1 MSLKHFD
8 MAAAGHA
15 GIMTN
20 EEESLFFKPALE
32 QEIAFYNTV
41 KENNDRNDNLLSPD
55 AQMRDDVS
63 PLDEWIPKYI
73 GTMQKTSQVSK
84 EELENLG
91 QSVRTKMEVQELV
104 DNANPN
110 DQFIVLENVL
120 NGYKSPNVMDIK
132 LGKVLYDESASTEK
146 KNRLIK
152 VSRETTSGSL
162 GFRICGIKMAN
173 IQKANHSIFL
183 PAELSYQNNDSYI
196 SVNKQFGRRLQ
207 TETDIKSSLKVFFN
221 NHEAGDEY
229 FISLLTI
236 FLERL
241 EALID
246 TLNNSR
252 ANFISSSILLIFE
265 SDVERIKEHGINDVL
280 IDSDFDIMSYID
292 DISDSNET
300 VEIDG
305 EQIGIQAL
313 RKEFSLSKL
322 KLVDFGHSKIGND
335 LNIKNKENV
344 ISGLYALKKLLAEL
358 LNEI

>member
-41 KENNDRNDNLLSPD
+41 KKNNDRNDNLLSPD

-132 LGKVLYDESASTEK
+132 LGKVLYDESASTGK

-221 NHEAGDEY
+221 NHEDGDEY

-335 LNIKNKENV
+335 LNIKDKENV